1 MFTREAVPIL
11 SGVRIALVSTPFASV
26 PPVGYGGTELVVHE
40 LATGLRA
47 AGHEVLV
54 FATGDS
60 PGARSLFKKPVWPP
74 DAEAERLH
82 ARAAAREI
90 ARGRWDVVHAHTPSL
105 LAHADHLGAP
115 LVYTLHHARDE
126 ALARVYERA
135 PRVRF
140 VAISARQAALHP
152 ELACHVIHHGLEP
165 RRFPAGEGAG
175 DHVAFLGR
183 LSWCKGPDA
192 AVEAARRA
200 GVPILVAGEPH
211 DDDAPEGWRDVL
223 AAALRAPH
231 VKRLGAV
238 SGARKLALL
247 ADARAFVAPLR
258 WEEPFGLALVEA
270 MLCGTPVVAYPRGA
284 VPEIVDEGVTGF
296 LVHDVDEMAAVLAS
310 IDGFDRA
317 ACRRRA
323 QERFGAGRMV
333 AEHLRLYAS
342 VAAEAWPR
350 ASAAEESCHAG

>member
-1 MFTREAVPIL
+1 
-11 SGVRIALVSTPFASV
+11 VRIALVSTPFAAV
-26 PPVGYGGTELVVHE
+26 PPAGYGGTELVVHE
-40 LATGLRA
+40 LATGLRE
-47 AGHEVLV
+47 AGHEVLL

-60 PGARSLFKKPVWPP
+60 APGARYLFREPVWPP
-74 DAEAERLH
+74 DPEAERRH

-90 ARGRWDVVHAHTPSL
+90 ARGRWDVVHAHIPSL
-105 LAHADHLGAP
+105 LAHADDLGAP

-135 PRVRF
+135 SRVRF

-152 ELACHVIHHGLEP
+152 ELACHVIHHGLDP
-165 RRFPAGEGAG
+165 RRFPAGAGAG
-175 DHVAFLGR
+175 GHAAFLGR
-183 LSWCKGPDA
+183 LSWCKGPDV

-200 GVPILVAGEPH
+200 GLPILVAGEPH
-211 DDDAPEGWRDVL
+211 DDAAPEGWREAL

-231 VKRLGAV
+231 VQRLGAV
-238 SGARKLALL
+238 TGGRKLALL
-247 ADARAFVAPLR
+247 ADARALVAPLR

-270 MLCGTPVVAYPRGA
+270 MLCGTPVLAFPRGA

-296 LVHDVDEMAAVLAS
+296 LVHDVEEMAAVLAS
-310 IDGFDRA
+310 LGGFDRA

-323 QERFGAGRMV
+323 QERCGAARRG
-333 AEHLRLYAS
+333 AEHVRVYAS
-342 VAAEAWPR
+342 AAAEARPL